1 MVGPNDL
8 NPAGVEAA
16 TDALTKGWQSQAWV
30 IGPPTG
36 LDQRIADLT
45 PGQSLTKIKADPD
58 RSEVLAA
65 LDAAKEKATVPV
77 TKVPAGKSVL
87 ADQKRAAK
95 LDKQATAAVKAR
107 DEEPKAPAAKK
118 PAAKKAPAKTE
129 GTAPHIALFAE
140 LGIDP
145 RQARATLRRKGFSAP
160 YTNLTD
166 IRKAL
171 TTDARKAK

>member
-1 MVGPNDL
+1 MTTIADKLATL
-8 NPAGVEAA
+8 NALRAISGKAPLAGWKNSMAE
-16 TDALTKGWQSQAWV
+16 
-30 IGPPTG
+30 

-77 TKVPAGKSVL
+77 TKIPAGKSVL

-95 LDKQATAAVKAR
+95 IDKQATAAVKAR
-107 DEEPKAPAAKK
+107 DEEK
-118 PAAKKAPAKTE
+118 PAAKKTPAKAAKTPTE